1 MGRIIKW
8 LIALPVGAFI
18 FFNAYVY
25 GNIITYRAVAPHQTA
40 FMSMRMAEFE
50 REGRDVALDY
60 RWVPYDQISDN
71 LKKALIAS
79 EDAKFAAHGGF
90 DWSGIQNAIKRNQQS
105 GEVKAG
111 GSTISQQLAKNLFL
125 NDSRSY
131 IRKAE
136 EAAITA
142 MMEAVTDKDRIFE
155 LYLNAI
161 EWHYGVFGAEAAA
174 QYFYKKPAADLSRQQ
189 AAKLAARVP
198 APLFYADN
206 PKSQRL
212 RGKTNIILRRMGSA
226 ELPETGEE

>member
-40 FMSMRMAEFE
+40 FMGMRMAEFQK
-50 REGRDVALDY
+50 EGRDVVLDY